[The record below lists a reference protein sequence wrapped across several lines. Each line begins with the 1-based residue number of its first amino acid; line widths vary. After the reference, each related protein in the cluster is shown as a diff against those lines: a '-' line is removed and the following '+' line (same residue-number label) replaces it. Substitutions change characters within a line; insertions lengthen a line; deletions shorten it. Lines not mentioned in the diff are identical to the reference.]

1 MYVHR
6 AVSPIKGGCVCPYWY
21 EGCVFSVCRLSHV
34 QDVSR
39 GHQLLT
45 VVLKFLSSCLKL
57 KVNRQYAIQ
66 PHLNT
71 LNTLLAVL
79 NRVRTH
85 MVPHLTCIGGLVKY
99 VSPFSHDQL

>member
-1 MYVHR
+1 MYIEPSRSSKESVCAPTGMK
-6 AVSPIKGGCVCPYWY
+6 AV
-21 EGCVFSVCRLSHV
+21 CVFSVCRLSHV

-39 GHQLLT
+39 GHQLLM

-79 NRVRTH
+79 NRVRSH
-85 MVPHLTCIGGLVKY
+85 MLPHLTCVGGLVKY
-99 VSPFSHDQL
+99 VYT